1 MAHPLGPAAG
11 VRAIRQAWEAAVQG
25 IDLETHAAAHPE
37 LRETLRAFGSRS
49 RDGAA
54 TGGSK
59 K

>member
-1 MAHPLGPAAG
+1 
-11 VRAIRQAWEAAVQG
+11 VQV